1 MRICAISD
9 SHCLHREIKL
19 PKDIDLLIHAGD
31 ITNIGE
37 IGVLADF
44 NDWLGEQK
52 IPYCVVVAGNHDKC
66 FDKKPIISRK
76 LLTNAIYLEN
86 TGVEVMGLKIWGS
99 PLTSTLPSWSF
110 VETDEAK
117 RFEFWKQIPENLD
130 ILVTHGPPRGVLD
143 QVPREYVGDGDYMIE
158 NCGDGM
164 LLAEITRKKIPIHIF
179 GHIHE
184 NGGKMVKGEYTTFY
198 NVSQCDPMYNITNK
212 PQIINL

>member
-1 MRICAISD
+1 MIKVVVISD
-9 SHCLHREIKL
+9 THCLHHEVDV
-19 PKDIDLLIHAGD
+19 PDGDILIHAGD

-37 IGVLADF
+37 FGVLADF
-44 NDWLGEQK
+44 NEWLGQLPHKYK
-52 IPYCVVVAGNHDKC
+52 IVIAGNHDKC
-66 FDKKPIISRK
+66 FEKKPIASRG
-76 LLTNAIYLEN
+76 LLKNCIYLEN
-86 TGVEVMGLKIWGS
+86 SGVEIMGLKIWGS

-130 ILVTHGPPRGVLD
+130 ILVTHGPPRGILD
-143 QVPREYVGDGDYMIE
+143 QVPDWQMGELVEE

-164 LLAEITRKKIPIHIF
+164 LLAEITRKKVPIHIF

-184 NGGKMVKGEYTTFY
+184 NGGKMVKGEHTTFY